1 MQREANW
8 WKKEPLLIMEP
19 ANTWTDI
26 DERDPAAEAE
36 KISALGGN
44 MTHVHVKWPH
54 LDPARF
60 YFSARTGTRKNRDYL
75 AEFLTE
81 AHKRDI
87 RTVIYF
93 DVHTADLAFGRR
105 HPDWRQV
112 TEDGKP
118 KQDVYTV
125 HTTFCVNSP
134 WREWVFTTVE
144 DLCKYDIDGIFF
156 DGPVV
161 FEGCCYCESCRKL
174 FRKTYGKKMPLR
186 SVAAERK
193 DSKPWANL
201 VEFQSKSVARFLG
214 DTQKRIKGAHP
225 GILFYMNGNVLA
237 PYSARGADNRK
248 LILETDI
255 LGAEGGFL
263 HGDLRTHPIF
273 KPALTAKL
281 LEAQAAGKP
290 AVVFDCGGHKP
301 WTFSALPV
309 GETELLYAQTIA
321 HSANVWFA
329 LCGEPNEFPDQVEVM
344 QRYNAF
350 IKKNREVYIGTR
362 SDARIALAYSQD
374 AANFYASSGVAVSD
388 FTKAVTTEKAGD
400 VMNEFN
406 GFYDGLL
413 RAQCPF
419 DVIDNVN
426 LDNGVD
432 SRYDLL
438 VMPNIACLSSKSA
451 RNVKNF
457 VARGGNLILSFETS
471 LYNARGKKLNNF
483 QLADVMGVDYADGML
498 GPMKW
503 DYLFPQGRRS
513 PLLEGIQSQY
523 IPSPHFG
530 VKTKSRKDARTC
542 LSFGE
547 PLAGRYAG
555 IPRDSGVPFLVQHL
569 YGRGKCVYLASDFG
583 NFLWKFRLEEC
594 YRILWNAVNR
604 HHRPRVR
611 LESLPRSLDISVRT
625 KGTRTFVHLV
635 NATSEIKRPVANI
648 VPVARG
654 VLIMRRRKPPGS
666 VSALVAGKD
675 LKWKTSGQE
684 VRISLPTI
692 GAYEVVA
699 IEG

>member
-1 MQREANW
+1 MKREAKW
-8 WKKEPLLIMEP
+8 WEKEPLLIMEP
-19 ANTWTDI
+19 ATTWTDI
-26 DERDPAAEAE
+26 DQRDPVAEAE
-36 KISALGGN
+36 KIAALGGN

-60 YFSARTGTRKNRDYL
+60 YFSARTATRKNRDYL
-75 AEFLTE
+75 AEFLAE

-93 DVHTADLAFGRR
+93 DVHTADVAFGRR
-105 HPDWRQV
+105 HPDWRQL

-134 WREWVFTTVE
+134 WRDWVFETVE

-174 FRKTYGKKMPLR
+174 FRKTYGKKLPLR
-186 SVAAERK
+186 TVAAKRK
-193 DSKPWANL
+193 DSAQWANL
-201 VEFQSKSVARFLG
+201 VEFQSKSVARFLR
-214 DTQKRIKGAHP
+214 DTQKRIKRAHP

-248 LILETDI
+248 LIRETDM

-263 HGDLRTHPIF
+263 HGDLRNHPIF

-281 LEAQAAGKP
+281 LESQAAGKP
-290 AVVFDCGGHKP
+290 TVVFDCGGHKP

-309 GETELLYAQTIA
+309 GETELLFAQTIA

-329 LCGEPNEFPDQVEVM
+329 LCGEPAEFPEQVEVM

-374 AANFYASSGVAVSD
+374 AANFYAASGVAVSD
-388 FTKAVTTEKAGD
+388 FTKAATTEKAGD
-400 VMNEFN
+400 VMTEFN
-406 GFYDGLL
+406 GFYDALL
-413 RAQCPF
+413 RGQWPF
-419 DVIDNVN
+419 DVIDDVN
-426 LDNGVD
+426 LDSGVD

-438 VMPNIACLSSKSA
+438 VMPNIACLSAKAA
-451 RNVKNF
+451 RNVKKF
-457 VARGGNLILSFETS
+457 VAAGGNLIVSFETS
-471 LYNARGKKLNNF
+471 LYNARGKKLKNF
-483 QLADVMGVDYADGML
+483 QLADVMGVDCAGGVF
-498 GPMKW
+498 GPLQW

-513 PLLEGIQSQY
+513 PLLKGIESQY
-523 IPSPHFG
+523 VPSPNFG
-530 VKTKSRKDARTC
+530 LKTKSREDARTC
-542 LSFGE
+542 LTFAE
-547 PLAGRYAG
+547 PLPGRYAG
-555 IPRDSGVPFLVQHL
+555 DPSKSDMPFLVQHKF
-569 YGRGKCVYLASDFG
+569 GKGTCIYLAADFG

-594 YRILWNAVNR
+594 YRILWNAVSR
-604 HHRPRVR
+604 LHRSPVR
-611 LESLPRSLDISVRT
+611 LEGLPRSVDISIR
-625 KGTRTFVHLV
+625 KKDTRTFIHLV
-635 NATSEIKRPVANI
+635 NCTSEVKRPVANI

-654 VLIMRRRKPPGS
+654 VLVLKRQKPLKQ
-666 VSALVAGKD
+666 VRALMAGKD
-675 LKWKTSGQE
+675 LKWKSSGQE
-684 VRISLPTI
+684 IRISLPTI

-699 IEG
+699 LL